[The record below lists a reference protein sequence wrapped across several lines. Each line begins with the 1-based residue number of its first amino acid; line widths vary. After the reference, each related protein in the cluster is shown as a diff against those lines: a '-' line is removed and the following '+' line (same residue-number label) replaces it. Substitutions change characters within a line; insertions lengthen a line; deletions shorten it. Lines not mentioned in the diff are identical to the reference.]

1 MPMIKMFNYFS
12 EGVSEMKVNMS
23 FVPPGGG
30 ETDYSLPIEMPE
42 IPRAGDYLSI
52 MRPGQSGTENFI
64 VKRTW
69 WNLEFDESK
78 SVGSTSEVWVE
89 CEFALSPL
97 SSDNHKRACE
107 MYKARKGTIE
117 EFDNSMY

>member
-1 MPMIKMFNYFS
+1 ML
-12 EGVSEMKVNMS
+12 VHLS
-23 FVPPGGG
+23 FVPPEGG
-30 ETDYSLPIEMPE
+30 EADYGLSIEMPE

-52 MRPGQSGTENFI
+52 RRSGASGAENFI

-89 CEFALSPL
+89 CEFALSPY
-97 SSDNHKRACE
+97 SSDSHKKACE
-107 MYKARKGTIE
+107 MYRNRTGLLK
-117 EFDNSMY
+117 EFDDSMY